1 MTKRELDSVD
11 YQILRQLQK
20 DARTPLEKI
29 ARLAGVPKSTI
40 HYRVRRLEKTGFIQG
55 YYAKVD
61 ASLLGKDF
69 AAVSLIRG
77 KYGPRYHERLG
88 RKLSTIPGV
97 WFVHFVFGDWDFIVL
112 SRTKSREG
120 LTKVIEAIINLEEV
134 ERGTTLITSKIFK
147 EEDRIDFD

>member
-1 MTKRELDSVD
+1 
-11 YQILRQLQK
+11 
-20 DARTPLEKI
+20 LEKI
-29 ARLAGVPKSTI
+29 AKLADVPKSTI
-40 HYRVRRLEKTGFIQG
+40 HYRVRKLEKTGFIQG

-61 ASLLGKDF
+61 SSLCGRDF

-88 RKLSTIPGV
+88 KKLAKIPGV

-112 SRTKSREG
+112 SRSSSREA
-120 LTKVIEAIINLEEV
+120 LTKVIEAIINMQEV

-147 EEDRIDFD
+147 EEDRIEFDQQRAVHVEDVSGPNSTHRTRA